1 MTAKT
6 SRIIIKTF
14 VKTAL
19 KDADESPERCT
30 RNLVDMA
37 LHFSKGRFQQ
47 EFFEMARTML
57 NNENSPYYPLIED
70 TLRHMDKEKLIEFG
84 MNLGYNGCTQGAHI
98 VRKIKRTENINVPWL
113 FFLNIDSSYAD
124 LHSRYQAIFDQGKEL
139 GIYVY
144 FLYTNGNPEKLLPL
158 IEHNPDCAMILL
170 CNSDSVTEDFAEAAE
185 SLKNVLIGISYGDST
200 DTACLVLR
208 DHRLLY
214 SVYHWYSEEESEEIL
229 SGSYARFAEEMHCPF
244 AAVLARPECSTS
256 VRENVYK
263 AAVGSRVAQKYR
275 TIPVDLFYDVEKVG
289 NIISPPSSVIGFKQD
304 GSIYNLDTEGT
315 PLRHN
320 IFKESLRDILKE
332 SFSMD
337 HDTVTGSES

>member
-19 KDADESPERCT
+19 KDADDSPERCT
-30 RNLVDMA
+30 RNLIDMA

-47 EFFEMARTML
+47 EFFEMARAML

-84 MNLGYNGCTQGAHI
+84 MNLGYNGCTMGAHI

-113 FFLNIDSSYAD
+113 LFLNIAASDEE
-124 LHSRYQAIFDQGKEL
+124 LLTNYQPIFDQGKEL

-144 FLYTNGNPEKLLPL
+144 FLYTDDDPIKLLPL
-158 IEHNPDCAMILL
+158 IKKNPDCAIILM
-170 CNSDSVTEDFAEAAE
+170 CRSASITEDFAEAAE
-185 SLKNVLIGISYGDST
+185 TVNNMLIGVKYDDNTDS
-200 DTACLVLR
+200 ACLVLR

-214 SVYHWYSEEESEEIL
+214 SIYRMYKNEESEEIL

-244 AAVLARPECSTS
+244 VAVLADPDCSTS
-256 VRENVYK
+256 IKENIYK
-263 AAVGSRVAQKYR
+263 AVVGARVAQKYR
-275 TIPVDLFYDVEKVG
+275 TIPLDLIYDTERVG
-289 NIISPPSSVIGFKQD
+289 NIISPPSSVIGFKPD
-304 GSIYNLDTEGT
+304 GAIYNLDNDGKPMT
-315 PLRHN
+315 HN

-337 HDTVTGSES
+337 SEEIQ

>member
-19 KDADESPERCT
+19 KDADDSPERCT
-30 RNLVDMA
+30 RNLIDMA

-47 EFFEMARTML
+47 EFFEMARAML

-113 FFLNIDSSYAD
+113 LFLNIAASDEE
-124 LHSRYQAIFDQGKEL
+124 LLTNYQPIFDQGKEL

-144 FLYTNGNPEKLLPL
+144 FLYTDDDPIKLLPL
-158 IEHNPDCAMILL
+158 IKKNPDCAIILM
-170 CNSDSVTEDFAEAAE
+170 CRSASVTEDFAEAAE
-185 SLKNVLIGISYGDST
+185 TVNNMLIGVKYDDNTDS
-200 DTACLVLR
+200 ACLVLR

-214 SVYHWYSEEESEEIL
+214 SIYRMYKNEESEEIL

-244 AAVLARPECSTS
+244 VAVLADPDCSTS
-256 VRENVYK
+256 IKENIYK
-263 AAVGSRVAQKYR
+263 AVVGARVAQKYR
-275 TIPVDLFYDVEKVG
+275 TIPLDLIYDTERVG
-289 NIISPPSSVIGFKQD
+289 NIISPPSSVIGFKPD
-304 GSIYNLDTEGT
+304 GAIYNLDNDGKPMT
-315 PLRHN
+315 HN

-337 HDTVTGSES
+337 SEKIQ

>member
-19 KDADESPERCT
+19 KDADDSPERCT
-30 RNLVDMA
+30 RNLIDMA

-84 MNLGYNGCTQGAHI
+84 MNLGYNGCTMGAHI

-113 FFLNIDSSYAD
+113 LFLNIAASDEE
-124 LHSRYQAIFDQGKEL
+124 LLTNYQPIFDQGKEL

-144 FLYTNGNPEKLLPL
+144 FLYTDDDPIKLLPL
-158 IEHNPDCAMILL
+158 IKKNPDCAIILM
-170 CNSDSVTEDFAEAAE
+170 CRSASVTEDFAEAAE
-185 SLKNVLIGISYGDST
+185 TVNNMLIGVKYDDNTDS
-200 DTACLVLR
+200 ACLVLR
-208 DHRLLY
+208 DHKLLY
-214 SVYHWYSEEESEEIL
+214 SVYRMYTDKDSEEIL
-229 SGSYARFAEEMHCPF
+229 SGSYARFTEEMHCPF
-244 AAVLARPECSTS
+244 TAVIAESTCSTQIS
-256 VRENVYK
+256 ENVYK
-263 AAVGSRVAQKYR
+263 AVVGARVAQKYR
-275 TIPVDLFYDVEKVG
+275 TIPIDLGYDSERVG
-289 NIISPPSSVIGFKQD
+289 NIISPPSSVIGFKPD
-304 GSIYNLDTEGT
+304 GAIYNLDNDGKPMT
-315 PLRHN
+315 HN

-332 SFSMD
+332 SVSMD
-337 HDTVTGSES
+337 SEEIQ

>member
-19 KDADESPERCT
+19 KDADDSPERCT
-30 RNLVDMA
+30 RNLIDMA

-47 EFFEMARTML
+47 EFFEMARAML

-84 MNLGYNGCTQGAHI
+84 MNLGYNGCTMGAHI

-113 FFLNIDSSYAD
+113 LFLNIAASDEE
-124 LHSRYQAIFDQGKEL
+124 LLTNYQPIFDQGKEL

-144 FLYTNGNPEKLLPL
+144 FLYTDDDPIKLLPL
-158 IEHNPDCAMILL
+158 IKKNPDCAIILM
-170 CNSDSVTEDFAEAAE
+170 CRSASVTEDFAEAAE
-185 SLKNVLIGISYGDST
+185 TVNNMLIGVKYDDNTDS
-200 DTACLVLR
+200 ACLVLR

-214 SVYHWYSEEESEEIL
+214 SIYRMYKNEESEEIL

-244 AAVLARPECSTS
+244 VAVLAGPDCSTS
-256 VRENVYK
+256 IKENIYK
-263 AAVGSRVAQKYR
+263 AVVGARVAQKYR
-275 TIPVDLFYDVEKVG
+275 TIPLDLIYDTERVG
-289 NIISPPSSVIGFKQD
+289 NIISPPSSVIGFKPD
-304 GSIYNLDTEGT
+304 GAIYNLDNDGKPMT
-315 PLRHN
+315 HN

-337 HDTVTGSES
+337 SEEIQ

>member
-47 EFFEMARTML
+47 EFFEMARAML

-70 TLRHMDKEKLIEFG
+70 TLRHMNKDKLIEFG
-84 MNLGYNGCTQGAHI
+84 MNLGYNGCTMGAHI
-98 VRKIKRTENINVPWL
+98 VRKLKRTENINVPWL
-113 FFLNIDSSYAD
+113 FFLNIDSSCED
-124 LHSRYQAIFDQGKEL
+124 LLSRYQPIFDQGKEL

-144 FLYTNGNPEKLLPL
+144 FLYADKEPEKLLPL
-158 IEHNPDCAMILL
+158 IANNPDCAMILL
-170 CNSDSVTEDFAEAAE
+170 CDSASVTEDFADAAE
-185 SLKNVLIGISYGDST
+185 SLDNMLIGIAYDDST
-200 DTACLVLR
+200 DSACLVLR

-214 SVYHWYSEEESEEIL
+214 SVYWIYTDEESEEIL

-244 AAVLARPECSTS
+244 VAVLADSNCSTP

-263 AAVGSRVAQKYR
+263 AVVGARVAQKYR
-275 TIPVDLFYDVEKVG
+275 TIPLDLIYDIERVG
-289 NIISPPSSVIGFKQD
+289 NIISPPSSVIGFRPD
-304 GSIYNLDTEGT
+304 GTLYNTA
-315 PLRHN
+315 HN
-320 IFKESLRDILKE
+320 GEPMSHNVFKESLRDILKE

-337 HDTVTGSES
+337 TDEIQ

>member
-47 EFFEMARTML
+47 EFFEMARAML

-113 FFLNIDSSYAD
+113 LFLNIDPSCED
-124 LHSRYQAIFDQGKEL
+124 LLSRYQAVFDQGKEL

-144 FLYTNGNPEKLLPL
+144 FLYTDKEPEKLLPL
-158 IEHNPDCAMILL
+158 IKHNPDCAMILL
-170 CNSDSVTEDFAEAAE
+170 CHSASVTEDFAVAAE
-185 SLKNVLIGISYGDST
+185 SLDNMLIGVDYD
-200 DTACLVLR
+200 DNADAACLVLR

-214 SVYHWYSEEESEEIL
+214 SVYRRYREKESEEIL
-229 SGSYARFAEEMHCPF
+229 SGSYARFAEELHCPF
-244 AAVLARPECSTS
+244 VAVLAEPDCSTS

-263 AAVGSRVAQKYR
+263 AIVGARVAQKYR
-275 TIPVDLFYDVEKVG
+275 TIPLDLLYDTERVG
-289 NIISPPSSVIGFKQD
+289 NIISPPSSVIGFKPD
-304 GSIYNLDTEGT
+304 GTIYNLDTKGN
-315 PLRHN
+315 PMSHN
-320 IFKESLRDILKE
+320 IFQESLRDILKE

-337 HDTVTGSES
+337 SESI

>member
-47 EFFEMARTML
+47 EFFEMARAML

-70 TLRHMDKEKLIEFG
+70 TLQHMDKEKLIEFG

-113 FFLNIDSSYAD
+113 LFLNIDSSCED
-124 LHSRYQAIFDQGKEL
+124 LLSRYQAVFDQGKEL

-144 FLYTNGNPEKLLPL
+144 FLYTDKEPEKLLPL
-158 IEHNPDCAMILL
+158 IKHNPDCAMILL
-170 CNSDSVTEDFAEAAE
+170 CHSASVTEDFAVAAE
-185 SLKNVLIGISYGDST
+185 SLDNMLIGVDYDDSA
-200 DTACLVLR
+200 DAACLVLR

-214 SVYHWYSEEESEEIL
+214 SVYRRYREKESEEIL
-229 SGSYARFAEEMHCPF
+229 SGSYARFAEELHCPF
-244 AAVLARPECSTS
+244 VAVLAEPDCSTS

-263 AAVGSRVAQKYR
+263 AIVGARVAQKYR
-275 TIPVDLFYDVEKVG
+275 TIPLDLLYDTERVG
-289 NIISPPSSVIGFKQD
+289 NIISPPSSVIGFKPD
-304 GSIYNLDTEGT
+304 GTIYNLDTKGN
-315 PLRHN
+315 PMSHN
-320 IFKESLRDILKE
+320 IFQESLRNILKE
-332 SFSMD
+332 SFSME
-337 HDTVTGSES
+337 SESI

>member
-19 KDADESPERCT
+19 KDADDSPERCT
-30 RNLVDMA
+30 RNLIDMA

-47 EFFEMARTML
+47 EFFEMARAML

-84 MNLGYNGCTQGAHI
+84 MNLGYNGCTMGAHI

-113 FFLNIDSSYAD
+113 LFLNIAASDEE
-124 LHSRYQAIFDQGKEL
+124 LLTNYQPIFDQGKEL

-144 FLYTNGNPEKLLPL
+144 FLYTDDDPIKLLPL
-158 IEHNPDCAMILL
+158 IKKNPDCAIILM
-170 CNSDSVTEDFAEAAE
+170 CRSASVTEDFAEAAE
-185 SLKNVLIGISYGDST
+185 TVNNMLIGVKYDDNTDS
-200 DTACLVLR
+200 ACLVLR

-214 SVYHWYSEEESEEIL
+214 SIYRMYKNEESEEIL
-229 SGSYARFAEEMHCPF
+229 SGFYARFAEEMHCPF
-244 AAVLARPECSTS
+244 VAVLADPDCSTS
-256 VRENVYK
+256 IKENIYK
-263 AAVGSRVAQKYR
+263 AVVGARVAQKYR
-275 TIPVDLFYDVEKVG
+275 TIPLDLIYDTERIG
-289 NIISPPSSVIGFKQD
+289 NIISPPSSVIGFKPD
-304 GSIYNLDTEGT
+304 GAIYNLDNDGKPMT
-315 PLRHN
+315 HN

-337 HDTVTGSES
+337 SEEIQ

>member
-19 KDADESPERCT
+19 KDADDSPERCT
-30 RNLVDMA
+30 RNLIDMA

-47 EFFEMARTML
+47 EFFEMARAML

-113 FFLNIDSSYAD
+113 LFLNIAASDEE
-124 LHSRYQAIFDQGKEL
+124 LLTNYQPIFDQGKEL

-144 FLYTNGNPEKLLPL
+144 FLYTDDDPIKLLPL
-158 IEHNPDCAMILL
+158 IKKNPNCAIILM
-170 CNSDSVTEDFAEAAE
+170 CRSASVTEDFAEAAE
-185 SLKNVLIGISYGDST
+185 TVNNMLIGVKYDDNTDS
-200 DTACLVLR
+200 ACLVLR

-214 SVYHWYSEEESEEIL
+214 SIYRMYKNEESEEIL

-244 AAVLARPECSTS
+244 VAVLADPDCSTS
-256 VRENVYK
+256 IKENIYK
-263 AAVGSRVAQKYR
+263 AVVGARVAQKYR
-275 TIPVDLFYDVEKVG
+275 TIPLDLIYDTERVG
-289 NIISPPSSVIGFKQD
+289 NIISPPSSVIGFKPD
-304 GSIYNLDTEGT
+304 GAIYNLDNDGKPMT
-315 PLRHN
+315 HN

-337 HDTVTGSES
+337 SEEIQ

>member
-1 MTAKT
+1 MTTKT

-84 MNLGYNGCTQGAHI
+84 MNLGYNGCTMGAHI

-113 FFLNIDSSYAD
+113 LFLNIASSGEK
-124 LHSRYQAIFDQGKEL
+124 LLTNYQPVFDQGKEL
-139 GIYVY
+139 GIDVY
-144 FLYTNGNPEKLLPL
+144 FLYTDDDPVKLLPL
-158 IEHNPDCAMILL
+158 IKNNPDCAIILM
-170 CNSDSVTEDFAEAAE
+170 CRSASVTEDFAEAAE
-185 SLKNVLIGISYGDST
+185 AVNNMLIGVKYDDNTDS
-200 DTACLVLR
+200 ACLVLR

-214 SVYHWYSEEESEEIL
+214 SVYRMYNDKDSEKIL
-229 SGSYARFAEEMHCPF
+229 SGSYARFTEEMHCPF
-244 AAVLARPECSTS
+244 TAVAAETTCSAQTS
-256 VRENVYK
+256 ENVYK
-263 AAVGSRVAQKYR
+263 AIVGARVAQKYR
-275 TIPVDLFYDVEKVG
+275 TIPIDLVYDSERIG
-289 NIISPPSSVIGFKQD
+289 NIISPPSSVIGFKPD
-304 GSIYNLDTEGT
+304 GTLYNTDKNGNALT
-315 PLRHN
+315 HN
-320 IFKESLRDILKE
+320 IFSESLRDILKD

-337 HDTVTGSES
+337 SETH